1 LINEKRGM
9 DLGLGGKIALVTGAA
24 NGIGRAI
31 AGALAAEGALVY
43 IADLDEAAA
52 SSAAVELRSE
62 GRDVQS
68 AGLDVGDPASVRQ
81 TFSGLLAREGRL
93 DILVNS
99 AGILRTSPLRDST
112 LHDWDLLSRINVGGV
127 YACCKEAVDVMSVQR
142 SGKIVNLSSVSAF
155 KGGGSVGNAL
165 YGASKAAVAALT
177 KGFAREYA
185 PLGINVNAI
194 APAVTQTPMTRESF
208 SNAELRARIERSI
221 PAGRIAEAPEI
232 ANLTLFLVSDLAA
245 YVNGA
250 IVVIDGGLSTV

>member
-1 LINEKRGM
+1 M
-9 DLGLGGKIALVTGAA
+9 DLGLGGKIAMVTGAA

-31 AGALAAEGALVY
+31 AGALAAEGARVY
-43 IADLDEAAA
+43 LADLDEPAAA
-52 SSAAVELRSE
+52 FAADELRA
-62 GRDVQS
+62 
-68 AGLDVGDPASVRQ
+68 AGGVAHGTRLDVGDPDSVRK
-81 TFSGLLAREGRL
+81 TFSGVLAREGRL

-112 LHDWDLLSRINVGGV
+112 LQDWELLSRVNVGGV

-155 KGGGSVGNAL
+155 KGGGSVGNVL
-165 YGASKAAVAALT
+165 YGASKAAVVALT

-194 APAVTQTPMTRESF
+194 APAVTQTPMTQESF
-208 SNAELRARIERSI
+208 SNAELRARVERSI
-221 PAGRIAEAPEI
+221 PAGRIAEPPEI
-232 ANLTLFLVSDLAA
+232 ASLTLFLVSDLAA

-250 IVVIDGGLSTV
+250 IVVIDGGLLTV